1 MEGSDIRDVNT
12 RGIVPRALESL
23 FSGVAEADESTEFVF
38 KVSYI
43 EIYMEKIRDLLD
55 DNRVKVNLTI
65 REDKIKGVYIV
76 DVTEVYVT
84 SNEEVSPC

>member
-1 MEGSDIRDVNT
+1 MEGADIRNNKM
-12 RGIVPRALESL
+12 RGIVPRALEAL
-23 FSGVAEADESTEFVF
+23 FSGVALADESVEFVF

-55 DNRVKVNLTI
+55 NNRVKTNLTI

-76 DVTEVYVT
+76 DVTEEYVT
-84 SNEEVSPC
+84 SNEEVGT